1 MKLDYK
7 QLFAVFIILTFIAP
21 LIGLFLQPGT
31 ITGDVAYAD
40 AVGGFKDTNRTAV
53 FENGS
58 LIVWLFG
65 TTTCP
70 HCTWEKPVLEDVVDN
85 FSNVTLKVY
94 YLDNQA
100 DIAKMS
106 SFEAQIFQE
115 YSDGSVPL
123 IVIGNKYFRIGSGE
137 NSGAEQEKQY
147 VSELIRSLLPV
158 HGQTV

>member
-70 HCTWEKPVLEDVVDN
+70 HTYYAAISPKRSICRPTRPSKPE
-85 FSNVTLKVY
+85 
-94 YLDNQA
+94 
-100 DIAKMS
+100 
-106 SFEAQIFQE
+106 
-115 YSDGSVPL
+115 
-123 IVIGNKYFRIGSGE
+123 R
-137 NSGAEQEKQY
+137 
-147 VSELIRSLLPV
+147 
-158 HGQTV
+158 